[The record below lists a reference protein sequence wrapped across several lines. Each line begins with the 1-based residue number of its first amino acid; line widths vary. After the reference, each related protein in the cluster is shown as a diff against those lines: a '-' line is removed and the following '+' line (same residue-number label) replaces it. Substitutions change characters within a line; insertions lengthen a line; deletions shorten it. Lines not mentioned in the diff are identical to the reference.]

1 MHHEAGF
8 NAAFRQLPYLF
19 HSDRV
24 DLRVAAFTEI
34 ELLDQLF
41 GQRSAR
47 AFAEHGHLGEDVG
60 AGLVILL
67 RLAVLADPLV
77 AGAYADDPIVLAVEQ
92 LGAGEFGNKDHVRRL
107 DDGAEPADHL
117 VQADDV
123 FAVIPERRRDDR
135 RSDLEAAGQIRNVLF
150 ADLGFERRAKF
161 FVIGQQLRER
171 ADVHN
176 RARNYVRADLAA
188 LLDHGDRD
196 LAEGASV
203 FFVVLVDELAQ
214 PQRSGQRRGTRADK

>member
-92 LGAGEFGNKDHVRRL
+92 LGAGEFGNKHHVRRL
-107 DDGAEPADHL
+107 GDGAEPADHL

-135 RSDLEAAGQIRNVLF
+135 RSDLEAAGEIRNVF
-150 ADLGFERRAKF
+150 FDELGFARRGEL
-161 FVIGQQLRER
+161 FVIWETIREW
-171 ADVHN
+171 ADV
-176 RARNYVRADLAA
+176 V
-188 LLDHGDRD
+188 
-196 LAEGASV
+196 
-203 FFVVLVDELAQ
+203 
-214 PQRSGQRRGTRADK
+214 TRCRK